1 MNQCNNR
8 VPPKMSSVLLSKM
21 VDQDDCSSV
30 PSVRVDQFDRE
41 VIAFAKKNNL
51 YKTVDYLSQSPK

>member
-1 MNQCNNR
+1 MNQFNNR

-30 PSVRVDQFDRE
+30 PFVRVDQFDRE
-41 VIAFAKKNNL
+41 VISFAKKNNL